1 MEDFEEASMVNSEV
15 RFLTVELMKIAV
27 QTNRSFDAVLSEY
40 FDNAFKLKRRL
51 LLQNAP
57 RVYRM
62 RKAAARR

>member
-40 FDNAFKLKRRL
+40 FDNAFKL
-51 LLQNAP
+51 
-57 RVYRM
+57 
-62 RKAAARR
+62 